1 LYQTIVI
8 LPRRAIHL
16 PPTLGFA
23 PRHLEEGEFSHNLVK
38 LGLAPQQPQ
47 WAHVTLPLTVS
58 GFSTGPLY
66 GGGRWFEIE
75 VDVLTSESTV
85 QVEGSRA
92 VILLADG
99 TSIKSYY
106 DAIVWALESSG
117 VTVRINPKSQEMA
130 ETWWLDRNETP
141 LAYDADAAQ
150 KGLQL
155 FRDAARE
162 QAMFLAP
169 LRCRKVMPALF
180 WGTFDVSSLIVYNA
194 HEPFPKDLVI
204 EQAAFDEPMIEFG
217 FWLGDASVDVP
228 TFFILPYPFQYK
240 ELPSERLQPAD
251 AYYDAAMSECFLSLE
266 HTSDGDVQAFF
277 RTSFDLLSERLGWE
291 GCDHYFLPLKMPEQS
306 QQEPTDE
313 SP

>member
-1 LYQTIVI
+1 VDFFDCRTISSGNGKRV
-8 LPRRAIHL
+8 
-16 PPTLGFA
+16 T
-23 PRHLEEGEFSHNLVK
+23 SDVK

-117 VTVRINPKSQEMA
+117 VTVRINSKSQEMA

-251 AYYDAAMSECFLSLE
+251 AYYDAAMSECYLSLE